1 MIEKTTARGL
11 TALAATLAAV
21 LATALAPA
29 PVRAAEGG
37 PRTGFEAA
45 RGAHWTSESQERD
58 LLDAIGRHGEHAAAR
73 SAARTTVRTIGTT
86 VRGRPLRLVTLGRGP
101 LTVLLVCSQHG
112 DEPAGREACLSTVRD
127 LAHARDAA
135 TRRLLETVTLLVVPT
150 ANPDGRAAGTRSN
163 AVGTDINRDH
173 AALVSPEARAL
184 AAVLRD
190 HRPHLVYDLHEYR
203 STPGT
208 YDKDLFDLWPRNL
221 NTDPAVYAESRLLS
235 AAYVRAAARAA
246 GRSTGTY
253 GIRTD
258 PVTGAPAGQ
267 SAGDGQE
274 RILRNTAGVKHAVAL
289 LVETRIE
296 AAAGAAGDAE
306 RADPSLNHRRR
317 VDSQLAALQ
326 GLFAYVSTRTGPLA
340 AASDGARRAAGS
352 ASGPVPL
359 AGADNAPAAVGEI
372 LADPPCGYR
381 LTAAQYAGTGDRLAL
396 HGVRSVPA
404 ADGGAFVPLDQPL
417 RALVVLLLDGRA
429 PNRLAT
435 GQPAQYC

>member
-1 MIEKTTARGL
+1 MTARGL
-11 TALAATLAAV
+11 SALAATLTAV
-21 LATALAPA
+21 LVTALAPG
-29 PVRAAEGG
+29 PVRAAEGA
-37 PRTGFEAA
+37 PRTGFEATY
-45 RGAHWTSESQERD
+45 GAQWTTESQERD
-58 LLDAIGRHGEHAAAR
+58 LLHAVGRHGERATV
-73 SAARTTVRTIGTT
+73 RTTVRTVGTT
-86 VRGRPLRLVTLGRGP
+86 VRGRPLRLVSLGRGP

-135 TRRLLETVTLLVVPT
+135 ARRLLETITLLVVPT

-163 AVGTDINRDH
+163 AGGTDINRDH
-173 AALVSPEARAL
+173 MALASPEARAM

-235 AAYVRAAARAA
+235 AAYVREAAHEA
-246 GRSTGTY
+246 GHSTGTY

-258 PVTGAPAGQ
+258 PVTGAPVGQ

-289 LVETRIE
+289 LIESRIE
-296 AAAGAAGDAE
+296 APAGAAGEAE
-306 RADPSLNHRRR
+306 RADASLNHRRR
-317 VDSQLAALQ
+317 VGSQRAALR
-326 GLFAYVSTRTGPLA
+326 GLFDYVSTRTGPLA
-340 AASDGARRAAGS
+340 AASDAARRVAGS
-352 ASGPVPL
+352 ALGPVPL
-359 AGADNAPAAVGEI
+359 AGADNAPATGAEV

-381 LTAAQYAGTGDRLAL
+381 LTPAQYAGTGDRLLL
-396 HGVRSVPA
+396 HGVRAVPA
-404 ADGGAFVPLDQPL
+404 ADGGAFVPLSQPL
-417 RALVVLLLDGRA
+417 QALVVLLLDGRA
-429 PNRLAT
+429 AHRLTT
-435 GQPAQYC
+435 GQPVKNC

>member
-1 MIEKTTARGL
+1 MTARGL
-11 TALAATLAAV
+11 PALAATLTAV
-21 LATALAPA
+21 LATALAPG
-29 PVRAAEGG
+29 PVRAAEGE
-37 PRTGFEAA
+37 PRTGFEATS
-45 RGAHWTSESQERD
+45 GAHWTTESQERD
-58 LLDAIGRHGEHAAAR
+58 LLHAIGRHGER
-73 SAARTTVRTIGTT
+73 STVRTAVRTIGTT
-86 VRGRPLRLVTLGRGP
+86 VRGRPLRLVSLGSGP

-135 TRRLLETVTLLVVPT
+135 ARRLLETVTLLVVPT

-173 AALVSPEARAL
+173 MALVSPEARAM

-235 AAYVRAAARAA
+235 AAYVREAARAA
-246 GRSTGTY
+246 GHSTGTY

-258 PVTGAPAGQ
+258 PVTGAPVGQ

-274 RILRNTAGVKHAVAL
+274 RILRNAAGVKHAVAL
-289 LVETRIE
+289 LIESRIE
-296 AAAGAAGDAE
+296 APSGAAGDAE
-306 RADPSLNHRRR
+306 RADASLNHRRR
-317 VDSQLAALQ
+317 VGSQRAALQ

-340 AASDGARRAAGS
+340 AASEGARRAAGS
-352 ASGPVPL
+352 APGPVPL
-359 AGADNAPAAVGEI
+359 AGADNAPAADGEI

-381 LTAAQYAGTGDRLAL
+381 LTPAQYAGTGDRLAL
-396 HGVRSVPA
+396 HGVRAVPDG
-404 ADGGAFVPLDQPL
+404 DGGAFVPLSQPL
-417 RALVVLLLDGRA
+417 RALAVLLLDGRA
-429 PNRLAT
+429 PHRLTT
-435 GQPAQYC
+435 GQPAQGC